1 MMVENQSESISENNF
16 CGKISRS
23 KELLLYIMTL
33 VCISAKYTK
42 KYVMNH
48 NSGED
53 EEVGVA
59 YQPKTSLNFPRRWW
73 GSQIGN

>member
-1 MMVENQSESISENNF
+1 MMVENSESISENNF

-42 KYVMNH
+42 SMYIMNH

-59 YQPKTSLNFPRRWW
+59 YQPKTSLNFPRR
-73 GSQIGN
+73 